1 MASRFESRFQDI
13 AVPRLFYQFGH
24 SVDLISADD
33 ASEYKITAMVAM
45 DPVGTGE
52 GFSDVQGSVTVKTA
66 DFLRCVE
73 TIASAAKCRHKGK
86 IFDVYGEAT
95 EQSGHDAI
103 IQARRHKPTEA
114 NAQPKRR
121 REGDVRSLLL

>member
-13 AVPRLFYQFGH
+13 AVPKLFDQFGH
-24 SVDLISADD
+24 SIDLISADD

-45 DPVGTGE
+45 DEVGTGE
-52 GFSDVQGSVTVKTA
+52 GFSDVQGKVTVKTA

-95 EQSGHDAI
+95 EQCGLTVFNIRRKHTEQANTNLYDLSGN
-103 IQARRHKPTEA
+103 QTLWQE
-114 NAQPKRR
+114 
-121 REGDVRSLLL
+121 

>member
-1 MASRFESRFQDI
+1 MASRFEST
-13 AVPRLFYQFGH
+13 YQERVLPAAFRAFGQ

-45 DPVGTGE
+45 DEVGTGE
-52 GFSDVQGSVTVKTA
+52 GFSDVQGKVTVKTA

-95 EQSGHDAI
+95 EHCGLIVFNIRRKHSEQANTNLYDLSGN
-103 IQARRHKPTEA
+103 QTLWQE
-114 NAQPKRR
+114 
-121 REGDVRSLLL
+121 

>member
-13 AVPRLFYQFGH
+13 AVPRLFDQFGH

-33 ASEYKITAMVAM
+33 ATEYRIDAMVSM
-45 DPVGTGE
+45 DPVGTEE
-52 GFSDVQGSVTVKTA
+52 GFSDVQGNVTVKTA

-95 EQSGHDAI
+95 EQCGLTVFNIRRKHTEQANTNLYDLSGN
-103 IQARRHKPTEA
+103 QTLWQE
-114 NAQPKRR
+114 
-121 REGDVRSLLL
+121 

>member
-1 MASRFESRFQDI
+1 MDSRFESRFQDI
-13 AVPRLFYQFGH
+13 AVPKLFDQFGH

-45 DPVGTGE
+45 DEVGTGE
-52 GFSDVQGSVTVKTA
+52 GFSDVQGKVTVKTA

-95 EQSGHDAI
+95 EQCGLTVFNIRRKHTEQANTNLYDLSGN
-103 IQARRHKPTEA
+103 QTLWQE
-114 NAQPKRR
+114 
-121 REGDVRSLLL
+121 